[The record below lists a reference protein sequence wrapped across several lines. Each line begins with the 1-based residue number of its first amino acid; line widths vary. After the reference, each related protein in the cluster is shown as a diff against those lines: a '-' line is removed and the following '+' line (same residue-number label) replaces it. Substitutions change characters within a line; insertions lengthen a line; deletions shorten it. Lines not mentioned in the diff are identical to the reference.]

1 MRKGVLT
8 RERSL
13 RAMLGGVAHEIRN
26 PLGGIELFAGLLRK
40 QVDDP
45 KEAESVDRI
54 LGEVHHLDGIITDFL
69 QYARPTEPTRSEFE
83 VATVARAVDEVLDGT
98 LRDSGVRP
106 QFDCADAHIDADP
119 DQFRQVLIN
128 LVQNAMQA
136 QDGDGSVRVAARPVG
151 DMVEVV
157 VEDEGPGI
165 PEDLRERV
173 FEPFYTTR
181 QQGSGLGLSIAREL
195 TERNGGSLDIVSRDP
210 RGTAIVMR
218 WPAARGGKR

>member
-1 MRKGVLT
+1 
-8 RERSL
+8 
-13 RAMLGGVAHEIRN
+13 
-26 PLGGIELFAGLLRK
+26 
-40 QVDDP
+40 
-45 KEAESVDRI
+45 
-54 LGEVHHLDGIITDFL
+54 
-69 QYARPTEPTRSEFE
+69 
-83 VATVARAVDEVLDGT
+83 VATVARAVDEVLEGT
-98 LRDSGVRP
+98 VRDSGVRP
-106 QFDCADAHIDADP
+106 RFDCADAHIDADP

-136 QDGDGSVRVAARPVG
+136 QDGDGSVRVVARSVG

-165 PEDLRERV
+165 PESLRERV